1 MPYIKKD
8 DRKKFA
14 QILELVASGTPTTC
28 GELNYLITK
37 ICHLYV
43 DANKQCYQ
51 TMNDIVGALECAKFE
66 FYRRDIAHYEETKIK
81 ENGDIYEGK

>member
-14 QILELVASGTPTTC
+14 QILEDIIYNPPATC

-43 DANKQCYQ
+43 DEHKECYQ

-66 FYRRDIAHYEETKIK
+66 FYRRDIALYEESKIK
-81 ENGDIYEGK
+81 ENGDIYGG